1 MEHGDQPALLLSLQL
16 QLDSGQPMEAGE
28 GGGKASVSDLW
39 WWSFIIPAARN
50 IKGMG
55 IQHTVVYIY
64 TIFAVTGSPPR

>member
-1 MEHGDQPALLLSLQL
+1 VEHGDQPALLLSLQL
-16 QLDSGQPMEAGE
+16 QLDSGQPMGA
-28 GGGKASVSDLW
+28 GKAAVSDLW
-39 WWSFIIPAARN
+39 WQSFIIPAARN